1 MNSIENNSTPDTNL
15 AQLLQGGDAS
25 DRPFTT
31 LPGNNMGNTTLCLCV
46 PMHQFWEISEVANER
61 NLAEKPGFAGHAIA
75 QRRLDEKHA
84 QKLATYILKGL
95 FNTLEQRALG
105 EGKELGEKFE
115 EMHRALGKQPY
126 LALQPITA
134 NIRECAPGGR
144 DLRVSQPTPE
154 SKLVVHLS
162 QKHVLWVV
170 DGQHRREAMRLV
182 FDFFRT
188 VLQLHKYPKGSLY
201 PAADRGQEV
210 SPEELNIWIQAYEAA
225 RTHCKILVEA
235 HLGLNADQERQLFH
249 DLNNLTKKVES
260 SLAFQF
266 DNSNPINLFIKEELI
281 DDGILEAKVVDQ
293 DMVDWNSDPGAI
305 SRKDLIAVNALLFLN
320 KTNINGAKPADV
332 DEKKEVARKFWERV
346 SQIPNFGVD
355 QAKKLTVAAQ
365 PVVLKALAKIAYT
378 YGCGRQADPVVL
390 NKFLSGLAKVDFAH
404 SNPMW
409 RYYSL
414 SISER
419 SSLCDGLANYL
430 PAEEGGANRDI
441 GGFNDVDKVMRFG
454 AKHNDIYPILGD
466 MIRWQSGL
474 PSRRESDAE

>member
-1 MNSIENNSTPDTNL
+1 MNTVSEQNTTTDTNL
-15 AQLLQGGDAS
+15 AQLLQTTDAS
-25 DRPFTT
+25 DRPFTV

-61 NLAEKPGFAGHAIA
+61 NLADKASLVGQPIA
-75 QRRLDEKHA
+75 QRKLDEKHA

-95 FNTLEQRALG
+95 FNTIEQRAKL
-105 EGKELGEKFE
+105 EGREVSSKFD

-134 NIRECAPGGR
+134 NIRECAPGGK

-154 SKLVVHLS
+154 SKLVVHLA

-201 PAADRGQEV
+201 PPADRGQEV
-210 SPEELNIWIQAYEAA
+210 SGDELAIWNQAYEAA

-235 HLGLNADQERQLFH
+235 HLGLNSDQERQLFH

-281 DDGILEAKVVDQ
+281 DDGILEAKVIDQ
-293 DMVDWNSDPGAI
+293 DIVDWNTDPGAI

-332 DEKKEVARKFWERV
+332 DEKKVLARKFWEAV
-346 SQIPNFGVD
+346 SQIPGFGAPL
-355 QAKKLTVAAQ
+355 AKQQTVAAQ
-365 PVVLKALAKIAYT
+365 PVVLKALAKIVYT
-378 YGCGRQADPVVL
+378 HGFGRQADPVIL
-390 NKFLSGLAKVDFAH
+390 DHFWTGLPKVDFSHA
-404 SNPMW
+404 NPMW
-409 RYYSL
+409 RYYAFSPE
-414 SISER
+414 ER
-419 SSLCDGLANYL
+419 SQKCPGLDGYL
-430 PAEEGGANRDI
+430 PAEEGANRDL
-441 GGFNDVDKVMRFG
+441 GAFNEVDKVMRFG
-454 AKHNDIYPILGD
+454 AKHNDIYPIIGD
-466 MIRWQSGL
+466 MIRWQIGL
-474 PSRRESDAE
+474 PSRRDDTGE